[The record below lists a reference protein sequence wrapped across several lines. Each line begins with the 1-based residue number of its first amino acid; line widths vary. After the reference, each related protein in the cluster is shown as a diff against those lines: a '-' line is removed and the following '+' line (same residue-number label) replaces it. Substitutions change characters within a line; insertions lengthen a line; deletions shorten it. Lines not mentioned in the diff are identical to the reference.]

1 MAMRS
6 YRTILCGVDRSAAAA
21 PVLDH
26 AATLARALGA
36 RLVVAH
42 AVEGLEP
49 VLPSSPENRAAV
61 ARLRAQLVAAATTG
75 LGRLLARSRTRGVE
89 AETVVL
95 SGPAHAALLR
105 HARRCRVDLIVLGTH
120 GGGLARQLF
129 VGSTAQRVVR
139 QAPCPVVLVSPGTQ
153 RRRRRRARG
162 RRSAVHPPRGAV
174 RRATRSVRGLR

>member
-1 MAMRS
+1 MALRS

-21 PVLDH
+21 PVLAH

-61 ARLRAQLVAAATTG
+61 ARLRAQLVAAATAE
-75 LGRLLARSRTRGVE
+75 LGRLLARSRPRGAAAE
-89 AETVVL
+89 AIVL
-95 SGPAHAALLR
+95 SGPAHAVLLR
-105 HARRCRVDLIVLGTH
+105 QARRCRADLIVLGTH

-139 QAPCPVVLVSPGTQ
+139 GAPCPVVLVAPRTQ
-153 RRRRRRARG
+153 RRRRPVARARRSAARRPRRAR
-162 RRSAVHPPRGAV
+162 RPATRAVHGPG
-174 RRATRSVRGLR
+174 